1 MHPYPRPFSA
11 LTNYDVGNTNSKINY
26 ELVKVG
32 YIKNPS
38 RNTNNNTST
47 RPATHHQMHR
57 PGSRMDYKNKTHNIP
72 RRPSTNQGSRRATKN
87 NNNNNLYN
95 KQRQRILIL
104 NRNNNNKNN
113 KLRTKLCMNSSFVTS
128 GLFFAIYII
137 STNNINYYLFHLL
150 ENFITNNCYN
160 ISY

>member
-11 LTNYDVGNTNSKINY
+11 LTTYDVGKTNSKINY

-38 RNTNNNTST
+38 RNTINNNNNNNTST

-57 PGSRMDYKNKTHNIP
+57 PGSRMDYKNKNHNIP

-87 NNNNNLYN
+87 N
-95 KQRQRILIL
+95 
-104 NRNNNNKNN
+104 
-113 KLRTKLCMNSSFVTS
+113 
-128 GLFFAIYII
+128 
-137 STNNINYYLFHLL
+137 
-150 ENFITNNCYN
+150 
-160 ISY
+160 